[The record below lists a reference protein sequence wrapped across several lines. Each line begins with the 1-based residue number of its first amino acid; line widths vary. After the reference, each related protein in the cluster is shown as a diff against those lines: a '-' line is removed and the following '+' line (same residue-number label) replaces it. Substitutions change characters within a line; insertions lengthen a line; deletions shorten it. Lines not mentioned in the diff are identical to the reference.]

1 VPCTGNRSL
10 SFSFYSLST
19 SLFFPFSFFFSL
31 FSFFSFF
38 PFISR
43 HSTPGD
49 STTTALRCR
58 RRKSISRR
66 LLPLLSLP
74 HARARARARR
84 NATIANCSGR
94 FSLRSLAMNSLTR
107 CYHFPPPYL
116 CSHAQTRTRHAH
128 ARAHGHSIRIS
139 ETAHTC
145 TVWRTQSR
153 SLGHD
158 FCVGPLLFGEDAA
171 AASDAHNFAAA
182 ICYIMVQ
189 PSFT

>member
-107 CYHFPPPYL
+107 CYHFPPPFVF
-116 CSHAQTRTRHAH
+116 ARANTNATRTRARTRTQHTHKRDCTHVYSLAH
-128 ARAHGHSIRIS
+128 AVPVSRPRLLCRTSPFRGGRCCCVRRA
-139 ETAHTC
+139 
-145 TVWRTQSR
+145 
-153 SLGHD
+153 
-158 FCVGPLLFGEDAA
+158 
-171 AASDAHNFAAA
+171 
-182 ICYIMVQ
+182 
-189 PSFT
+189 